1 MKPYLLK
8 FSLQVWTHLDN
19 GSCAGQA
26 IGVRTRMDNGLSG
39 FIPTKMISDKHISSP
54 HERVRVHYI
63 ITNSFFLK
71 PLSPN
76 GDQHQISPCYISTLA
91 TREVVRI

>member
-1 MKPYLLK
+1 M
-8 FSLQVWTHLDN
+8 WTHLDN

-54 HERVRVHYI
+54 HERVKVSPLP
-63 ITNSFFLK
+63 SFLSIPVYSVNVLK
-71 PLSPN
+71 SN
-76 GDQHQISPCYISTLA
+76 TGF
-91 TREVVRI
+91 EVV